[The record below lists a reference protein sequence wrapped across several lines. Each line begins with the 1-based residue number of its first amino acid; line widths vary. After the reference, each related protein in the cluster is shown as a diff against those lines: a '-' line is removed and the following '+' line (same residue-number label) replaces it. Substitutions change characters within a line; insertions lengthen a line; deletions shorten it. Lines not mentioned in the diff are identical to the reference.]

1 MQVEVLGFRVAAPL
15 GAACSSYAVSGGSA
29 LLLLDCG
36 PGALERLWERRLV
49 ERLDAIVIS
58 HMHMDHMLDLLPFS
72 GEVTQMALR
81 ERLPDRRVP
90 ALYLPRSH
98 GPDIMATLSTA
109 VGSDIARFRDA
120 FELREYD
127 ESDTVEVGGL
137 SVTFTPT
144 THAQPCYAARVT
156 DGRSTIVYGADGAYS
171 EQLVSHA
178 AGADLLLLEATY
190 LDAGP
195 ELARDGHMNG
205 EQAGDIAQ
213 RAGARRLLLTH
224 VGPWPERNAENV
236 RRARER
242 FGGEVELVETGAVY
256 STNAA

>member
-1 MQVEVLGFRVAAPL
+1 VQVEVLGFRVGAPL
-15 GAACSSYAVSGGSA
+15 GAPCSSYAVSGESA

-36 PGALERLWERRLV
+36 PGALERLWERRLA

-81 ERLPDRRVP
+81 ERSPDRRPP
-90 ALYLPRSH
+90 ALHVPRGH
-98 GPDIMATLSTA
+98 GPEVLATLSKA
-109 VGSDIARFRDA
+109 VGSDFGRFRESFD
-120 FELREYD
+120 LREYD
-127 ESDTVEVGGL
+127 ESDVIEVEGL
-137 SVTFTPT
+137 RLTFAPT
-144 THAQPCYAARVT
+144 AHPQPCFAARVT
-156 DGRSTIVYGADGAYS
+156 DGRSTFVYGADGAYS
-171 EQLVSHA
+171 EALISHA

-190 LDAGP
+190 VNAGP

-205 EQAGDIAQ
+205 EQAGEVAQ

-224 VGPWPERNAENV
+224 IGPWAERNAENL

-242 FGGEVELVETGAVY
+242 FPGEVELVSPGAVY
-256 STNAA
+256 TTNGV